1 MSVAAKAGQPDRGIE
16 RAVRNL
22 AIELHDVCC
31 AASNV
36 PSSSTYAGSVVPFES
51 NGVHTRDVLGKVT
64 TTTTSGGYVNQEGI
78 ALILR
83 CNSEP

>member
-31 AASNV
+31 AG
-36 PSSSTYAGSVVPFES
+36 STYAGSVVPFES